1 MNTISEYFDVQ
12 EKERY
17 EALLRRIRYDDRDC
31 IMYQDMLDFLWP
43 YITGEKWTGHRDLL
57 CEEYTRWNM
66 QMIRKVLYH
75 DHDIPYANIRRSYQT
90 IVELIR
96 HDPEAGRKQL
106 DAIGTG
112 SFSYDGTAPKV
123 RMDARGRVYRPMS
136 KLFLIYN
143 FAKYY
148 RKHGMEEELEELRD
162 TYSYAFKTFDDEEHQ
177 AHDQFL
183 ASQMEELSDCLIYPI
198 EESVYKLPWGPR
210 DFYLYFDDHSF
221 IPL

>member
-1 MNTISEYFDVQ
+1 MNRISDCFGPK

-17 EALLRRIRYDDRDC
+17 EVLLRRIGHNDRDY
-31 IMYQDMLDFLWP
+31 IMYQDMLEFLWP
-43 YITGEKWTGHRDLL
+43 YIIGGEWPSGQNHF
-57 CEEYTRWNM
+57 CEEYTHWNM

-75 DHDIPYANIRRSYQT
+75 DHDIPYANIRRCYQT
-90 IVELIR
+90 VVELIR

-106 DAIGTG
+106 EAIGTE
-112 SFSYDGTAPKV
+112 SFSYDGIAPKE

-148 RKHGMEEELEELRD
+148 RKHGMEGELNQLKD
-162 TYSYAFKTFDDEEHQ
+162 TYSYAFKRFDDEEHKS
-177 AHDQFL
+177 HDQFL
-183 ASQMEELSDCLIYPI
+183 TEQMEDLSDRLIYPI
-198 EESVYKLPWGPR
+198 DEKVYKIPWGPR
-210 DFYLYFDDHSF
+210 DFFLFYDENSF